1 MEGIISAVIV
11 MAAFAAVAGAA
22 CAVAVRL
29 YRVALLVQ
37 PAVPDPAPEAADA

>member
-1 MEGIISAVIV
+1 MEGIISSVLV
-11 MAAFAAVAGAA
+11 VAAFAVVAGAA

-29 YRVALLVQ
+29 YRVARRVQ